1 MKFSIIMPVYN
12 AEKVLPVSLESI
24 RAQRFRDFE
33 LIFVE
38 DGSTDGTVAVLE
50 AFAAE
55 AVFPCHIVSQPRNG
69 GVAAA
74 RNRGLAAACGEY
86 LAFVDAD
93 DRIEPEA
100 LEEADAAIRA
110 AGSPPDI
117 IGWDWTLGFEKNG
130 RMMRQADYDT
140 PVQALKNLMG
150 GTMRWNLW
158 LFAVRREL
166 LSENGIRFLDGANM
180 GEDMMLM
187 LKAFSKA
194 GEVVQLHKPLYRYNA
209 VSETSLSR
217 QFSPERRREISE
229 NLEEALKAISASTYS
244 TELEAYGNYLKLF
257 LKLPLLISAERADYE
272 TWYGWFPE
280 ANASAMANP
289 ALPLRTRLLQGLAA
303 KKCWG
308 AVRMYYWLIYK
319 FVYGIIYR

>member
-1 MKFSIIMPVYN
+1 MRFSIIMPVYN

-38 DGSTDGTVAVLE
+38 DGSTDGTVSVLE

-55 AVFPCHIVSQPRNG
+55 ADFPCHIVSQPRNG

-140 PVQALKNLMG
+140 PLQALKNLMG

-166 LSENGIRFLDGANM
+166 LAENGIQFLDGANM

-194 GEVVQLHKPLYRYNA
+194 GKVVQLHKPLYRYNA

-229 NLEEALKAISASTYS
+229 NLEEALKSLSASHYS
-244 TELEAYGNYLKLF
+244 AELEPYGNYLKLF
-257 LKLPLLISAERADYE
+257 LKLPLLISADRTDYE

-280 ANASAMANP
+280 ANASAMANQ
-289 ALPLRTRLLQGLAA
+289 ALPMRTRLLQGMAA
-303 KKCWG
+303 RRCWAG
-308 AVRMYYWLIYK
+308 VKTYYLLVYR
-319 FVYGIIYR
+319 FVYGIVYR

>member
-1 MKFSIIMPVYN
+1 MRISVIMPVYN
-12 AEKVLPVSLESI
+12 AEKVLPASLESI

-38 DGSTDGTVAVLE
+38 DGSTDGTVAMLE
-50 AFAAE
+50 DFAAR
-55 AVFPCHIVSQPRNG
+55 ADFPCHIVSQPKNQ

-74 RNRGLAAACGEY
+74 RNRGLDAACGEY

-100 LEEADAAIRA
+100 LEEAVRALDAAD
-110 AGSPPDI
+110 GPVDI
-117 IGWDWTLGFEKNG
+117 VGWDWTLGFEQNG
-130 RMMRQADYDT
+130 RYMRQADYDS
-140 PVQALKNLMG
+140 PLQALKNLMG

-158 LFAVRREL
+158 LFLVRRKL
-166 LSENGIRFLDGANM
+166 LTENVIRFIDGANM

-187 LKAFSKA
+187 LKAFSRA
-194 GEVVQLHKPLYRYNA
+194 SRVVQIHKPLYRYNA

-229 NLEEALKAISASTYS
+229 NLAEAERYLGESPLAG
-244 TELEAYGNYLKLF
+244 ELAPYFHYLKLY
-257 LKLPLLISAERADYE
+257 LKLPLLISAERTNYE

-280 ANASAMANP
+280 ANPHAMDNK
-289 ALPLRTRLLQGLAA
+289 ALPLRTRLLQGMAA
-303 KKCWG
+303 RRLWAGVKL
-308 AVRMYYWLIYK
+308 YYLLIYK
-319 FVYGIIYR
+319 FVYGIIYH

>member
-12 AEKVLPVSLESI
+12 AEKVLPTSLESI
-24 RAQRFRDFE
+24 RAQCFKDFE

-38 DGSTDGTVAVLE
+38 DGSTDGTVGVLE
-50 AFAAE
+50 AFAAG
-55 AVFPCHIVSQPRNG
+55 ADFPCHIVSQPRNG

-74 RNRGLAAACGEY
+74 RNRGLAAACGDY

-100 LEEADAAIRA
+100 LEEAARAIDATE
-110 AGSPPDI
+110 GTVDI
-117 IGWDWTLGFEKNG
+117 VGWDWTLGFEKNG
-130 RMMRQADYDT
+130 RLMRQADYET
-140 PVQALKNLMG
+140 PLQALKNLMG

-158 LFAVRREL
+158 LFAVRRDL
-166 LSENGIRFLDGANM
+166 LLEHGIHFIDGANM

-194 GEVVQLHKPLYRYNA
+194 GRVVQLHMPLYRYNA

-229 NLEEALKAISASTYS
+229 NLTEGLTAISASSYAA
-244 TELEAYGNYLKLF
+244 ELELYGNYLKLF
-257 LKLPLLISAERADYE
+257 LKLPLLISADRTDYE

-280 ANASAMANP
+280 ANASAMANK

-303 KKCWG
+303 RKCWAG
-308 AVRMYYWLIYK
+308 VKLYYLLVYK
-319 FVYGIIYR
+319 FVYGILYR